1 MKFGHL
7 IEYDMRNIV
16 LEKLYVKCGGKTI
29 SRPFSKKIVSNS
41 WELFKEKILELEN
54 ISTNLEGELENSQRQ
69 YLKNFSKNPMD
80 FSFVKCASIF
90 DATLLHWYLFDDSR
104 QRLPN
109 NLAHLQIINLSWV
122 DEALTIFTMFYQNNV
137 ELKRG
142 DFVSFEKEKDR
153 NVFISKK
160 Y

>member
-1 MKFGHL
+1 
-7 IEYDMRNIV
+7 
-16 LEKLYVKCGGKTI
+16 
-29 SRPFSKKIVSNS
+29 
-41 WELFKEKILELEN
+41 
-54 ISTNLEGELENSQRQ
+54 
-69 YLKNFSKNPMD
+69 MD

-109 NLAHLQIINLSWV
+109 NLAHLQIIILSWV

>member
-1 MKFGHL
+1 
-7 IEYDMRNIV
+7 
-16 LEKLYVKCGGKTI
+16 
-29 SRPFSKKIVSNS
+29 
-41 WELFKEKILELEN
+41 
-54 ISTNLEGELENSQRQ
+54 
-69 YLKNFSKNPMD
+69 MD

-104 QRLPN
+104 QRLSN

-142 DFVSFEKEKDR
+142 DFVSFEK
-153 NVFISKK
+153 
-160 Y
+160 

>member
-1 MKFGHL
+1 
-7 IEYDMRNIV
+7 
-16 LEKLYVKCGGKTI
+16 
-29 SRPFSKKIVSNS
+29 
-41 WELFKEKILELEN
+41 
-54 ISTNLEGELENSQRQ
+54 
-69 YLKNFSKNPMD
+69 MD

-104 QRLPN
+104 QGLPN

-137 ELKRG
+137 ELKGG